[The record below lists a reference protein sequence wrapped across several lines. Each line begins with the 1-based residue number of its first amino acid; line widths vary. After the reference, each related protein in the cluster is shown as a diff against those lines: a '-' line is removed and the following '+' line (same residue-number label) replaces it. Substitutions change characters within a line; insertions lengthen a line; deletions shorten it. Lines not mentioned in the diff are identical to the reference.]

1 MKAKLLKS
9 KFEVFRDKKVL
20 ITGHTGFKGSWL
32 AFTLAGIGAKVY
44 GLSLSEPENPYH
56 AYYAL
61 GIKENLINSG
71 SDLGDVREKDLAEII
86 SLVNPDFIFH
96 LAAQAIVATSYL
108 DPYLTFSTNTGG
120 TLNLL
125 EILRT
130 TKSIA
135 TVVVITSDKCY
146 KNLNSARAYIEGD
159 ELGGS
164 DPYSSSKAAAE
175 IIFGSYLISYPN
187 LCSKNGIA
195 SARAGN
201 VFGGGDWSKNRLIPD
216 CVRDIFEGNP
226 IHLRMPNATRPWTF
240 VNDIINGY
248 LELALA
254 LRANPIKFR
263 GSWNFA
269 SGEKLTV
276 SEVAQIFINQIGQGE
291 IDTLTEYMIGYESE
305 LLQIDPE
312 KANEQLDW
320 HCLYPIK
327 TALLITAEWYKLQ
340 HGKGDIKA
348 YSKQL
353 LEKYYTK

>member
-9 KFEVFRDKKVL
+9 KFEVFQGKKVL

-32 AFTLAGIGAKVY
+32 AYTLSEIGARVF
-44 GLSLSEPENPYH
+44 GLSLSEPENQYH
-56 AYYAL
+56 AYRAL
-61 GIKENLINSG
+61 GINGILINSG
-71 SDLGDVREKDLAEII
+71 SDLGDVREKDIAEII

-108 DPYLTFSTNTGG
+108 DPYLTFSTNTIG

-125 EILRT
+125 ETLRN
-130 TKSIA
+130 TKSLA
-135 TVVVITSDKCY
+135 TVIIITSDKCY
-146 KNLNSARAYIEGD
+146 KNFNSTRAYTEGD
-159 ELGGS
+159 ELGGI

-175 IIFGSYLISYPN
+175 IIFGSYLTSYPN
-187 LCSKNGIA
+187 LCSENGIA

-201 VFGGGDWSKNRLIPD
+201 VFGGGDWSKNRLIPN
-216 CVRDIFEGNP
+216 CVQDIFEGNP
-226 IHLRMPNATRPWTF
+226 IRLRMPNATRPWTF

-254 LRANPIKFR
+254 LRAKPEIFR

-276 SEVAQIFINQIGQGE
+276 SEVAQIFINQIGQGK
-291 IDTLTEYMIGYESE
+291 IDTQPENNIGYESE
-305 LLQIDPE
+305 LLQIDPS
-312 KANEQLDW
+312 KANKLLGW
-320 HCLYPIK
+320 HCRYPIK
-327 TALLITAEWYKLQ
+327 SALSITAEWYKLQ
-340 HGKGDIKA
+340 HSKGDIKA

-353 LEKYYTK
+353 LENYYSN